1 MTNQPYLPRGG
12 VDLAALAAAKEAA
25 AQAAVSRASA
35 PAGVI
40 VEVTEENFETVVLQ
54 QSMTVPVV
62 VDLWATWCEPCK
74 QLSPVLEKLVAEAGG
89 RLVLATVDVDAQP
102 RIAAAFR
109 VQSIPTVVAV
119 VGGQPL
125 PLFQGA
131 VPESQVKAYL
141 GELLKAA
148 AEAGVAGTI
157 GESNAPVDEVEGEA
171 VEEDFGDPRLDDAA
185 EAIDRGDW
193 ATAIASY
200 EAILVDVPGDE
211 WASAG
216 LAQVKLMQRTDGCD
230 LAAAVEAAQANPA
243 DVPSVTLAA
252 DALVLSGNPGAA
264 FALLVEAVR
273 VTSGPER
280 VAARQHLL
288 DLFDVVGADDPAVAP
303 ARLAL
308 ANALF

>member
-1 MTNQPYLPRGG
+1 MSNQSFLPRGG

-25 AQAAVSRASA
+25 AQAAASRASA

-40 VEVTEENFETVVLQ
+40 VEVTEDNFETLVLQ

-148 AEAGVAGTI
+148 EEAGVSG
-157 GESNAPVDEVEGEA
+157 VVGEA
-171 VEEDFGDPRLDDAA
+171 PLADEPIADVVEEDLGDPRLDDAA
-185 EAIDRGDW
+185 DAIERGDW
-193 ATAIASY
+193 AAAIAAY
-200 EAILVDVPGDE
+200 EAILTDSPADE
-211 WASAG
+211 WAKAG
-216 LAQVKLMQRTDGCD
+216 LSQVRLMERTEGRD
-230 LAAAVEAAQANPA
+230 LPAAVAAAAADPS
-243 DVPSVTLAA
+243 DVPSATLAA
-252 DALVLSGNPGAA
+252 DALVLAGDPASA
-264 FALLVEAVR
+264 FAVLVETVR
-273 VTSGPER
+273 LTDGTDR
-280 VAARQHLL
+280 ATARQHLL
-288 DLFDVVGADDPAVAP
+288 DLFDLVGADNPAVAP
-303 ARLAL
+303 ARVAL